1 MLFKILLFFVFDV
14 VIGLLYYRFM
24 SWYDDKV
31 SEDLQ
36 RFPLLAF
43 VLCLF
48 LAWAAETWFGV
59 ADIIGAF
66 SAGLIVGATPRAGY
80 IESRF
85 SPLSYLLL
93 TPIFFSSIGLEVTLP
108 ALTPKL
114 ALFTVLLV
122 IVGILSKLIGCGL
135 GAKICGFSNRQC
147 VQTGLGMI
155 CRGEVALIVANKGMA
170 SGMIQEE
177 LFGPIIIMVVACTV
191 ATPVLLKF
199 AFRGE
204 DTIASLEASRLVDR
218 IQMPGE
224 LDAIA
229 AQLVEKEPRHRRHA
243 LDIFTRF
250 SLPHKKS

>member
-1 MLFKILLFFVFDV
+1 MV
-14 VIGLLYYRFM
+14 
-24 SWYDDKV
+24 
-31 SEDLQ
+31 
-36 RFPLLAF
+36 
-43 VLCLF
+43 
-48 LAWAAETWFGV
+48 
-59 ADIIGAF
+59 
-66 SAGLIVGATPRAGY
+66 
-80 IESRF
+80 
-85 SPLSYLLL
+85 
-93 TPIFFSSIGLEVTLP
+93 
-108 ALTPKL
+108 
-114 ALFTVLLV
+114 
-122 IVGILSKLIGCGL
+122 
-135 GAKICGFSNRQC
+135 
-147 VQTGLGMI
+147 

-191 ATPVLLKF
+191 ATPILLKI

-204 DTIASLEASRLVDR
+204 DSTASLEASRLVDR